1 MSTDALSLAD
11 DAVALVRTWLADPAA
26 GRPDPGARRLAA
38 LLHDPDGL
46 EFAVE
51 FIDGVV
57 RPEDPAVAAR
67 AFHRLA
73 AHPPAFLSPT
83 LRTGVRVGGAMA
95 PLLPGAVVPAG
106 RAALRALVAHL
117 LLDADGGRLTR
128 GLRRLRAAGATPNVN
143 LLGEAVLGPH
153 QAARRVAGIGR
164 LLARGD
170 VDHLSVKVSA
180 AVAPHAPWAFDEAV
194 DEVVET
200 LAPLYAQAAAR
211 GTLLTLDMEEYRD
224 LDLTLAV
231 FRRLLERPG
240 LRGLVAGVVLQA
252 YLPDAAPA
260 YDELAAWA
268 GARVAAGGAPVRV
281 RLVKGANLPMER
293 VDAQMHGWPVATWSS
308 KRETDTAYLR
318 LIDRALTPERLA
330 AVRVGVAGHNLFDV
344 AHALLL
350 ARARGVAGAVELE
363 MLLGMA
369 PAQADAVRRAA
380 GGLLLYTPVV
390 ARADADSAIAYLVR
404 RLDEGAS
411 PDNFLASA
419 LRLAD
424 DEAAFALEERRFR
437 EALAA
442 LDEPVPASHRAATPI
457 GTGDAGTVQP
467 TDPAA
472 AGRTTGSSGGGFRNA
487 PDSDPS
493 VAATRA
499 WARDILRRAP
509 RSDLGRAVV
518 AAATLA
524 DEAALSAVLDTVAA
538 ATPAWAAL
546 GAAARAE
553 ILLRAA
559 DALERRRGDLIE
571 VMVAEGGKTFDQA
584 DPEVSEAVDHARHDA
599 ELAVAAAELDGAVL
613 DPFRVT
619 LVVPP
624 WNFPLAIPAGS
635 TLAALA
641 SGSAVVLKPSRR
653 TPRTAALLVEA
664 LHEAGVPREVLAF
677 APVAGPALGS
687 RLVADPRVDQVLLT
701 GGYETAEAFRALRP
715 GLRLLAETSGKNAIV
730 VTPSADLDLAA
741 RDVAASAFGHAGQKC
756 SAASL
761 VILVGQVARSRR
773 FRDQLL
779 DAVDGMRVGEAWDP
793 RTRLGPLV
801 APAEGKLLDALTHLA
816 PGEAWVRTPRRLDAE
831 GRLWTPGVKTTYPGS
846 SFHVTECFGPVLGV
860 LTARDLDEALA
871 IQNAVPFGLTAG
883 LHSLDA
889 DEVAHWVD
897 RVEAGNL
904 YVNRGTTG
912 AIVRRQPFGGWRRS
926 VVGPGAKLGGP
937 STVLAVSSFRRSQ
950 AAHDEPPD
958 APAAGIVSA
967 FGARGPEV
975 AAFLRRS
982 AASDRRAWADEY
994 GVVRDASGLAAERNA
1009 LRYRPVPVTV
1019 RASAGTE
1026 PADVARVVLAGL
1038 SVRAPLTLS
1047 LAAPLAPDEK
1057 AALVAAGVDLRVEDE
1072 DALTRR
1078 AASMHDERV
1087 RLVGG
1092 SAATLLEAVG
1102 GRPDLTV
1109 HDHPVTESGRV
1120 EALPFVRE
1128 QAIAI
1133 TAHRFGSPSRIV
1145 DAVPLT
1151 APSR

>member
-26 GRPDPGARRLAA
+26 RRPDPGARRLAA
-38 LLHDPDGL
+38 LLRDPDGL
-46 EFAVE
+46 EFAVD

-57 RPEDPAVAAR
+57 RPEDAAVAAR
-67 AFHRLA
+67 AFRRLSA
-73 AHPPAFLSPT
+73 RPPTFLSPA
-83 LRTGVRVGGAMA
+83 LRAGVRLGGAAA
-95 PLLPGAVVPAG
+95 PLLPEVAVPAG

-128 GLRRLRAAGATPNVN
+128 SLRRLRARGATPNVN

-180 AVAPHAPWAFDEAV
+180 TVAPHAPWAFDEAV
-194 DEVVET
+194 DEVVEA

-240 LRGLVAGVVLQA
+240 LRRLVAGVVLQA
-252 YLPDAAPA
+252 YLPDAVPA
-260 YDELAAWA
+260 YDGLAAWA
-268 GARVAAGGAPVRV
+268 ADRVAGGGAPVRV
-281 RLVKGANLPMER
+281 RVVKGANLPMER
-293 VDAQMHGWPVATWSS
+293 VDAQLHGWPLATWSS

-318 LIDRALTPERLA
+318 LLDRALTPERTA
-330 AVRVGVAGHNLFDV
+330 AVRIGVAGHNLFDV

-350 ARARGVAGAVELE
+350 ARARGVAGDVELE

-424 DEAAFALEERRFR
+424 DQAAFTLEERRFR
-437 EALAA
+437 DAVAA
-442 LDEPVPASHRAATPI
+442 LDEPVPTSHRAATPI
-457 GTGDAGTVQP
+457 GAAPGAPQP
-467 TDPAA
+467 TDPVAA
-472 AGRTTGSSGGGFRNA
+472 AARPTGPSGGFRNA

-499 WARDILRRAP
+499 WARGILRRAP
-509 RSDLGRAVV
+509 RSDLGRRAV
-518 AAATLA
+518 AAATLT
-524 DEAALSAVLDTVAA
+524 DEAAVSGVLGTAA
-538 ATPAWAAL
+538 AAAPAWAAL

-559 DALERRRGDLIE
+559 DALERRRGDLVE

-599 ELAVAAAELDGAVL
+599 ELAVAAVELDGAVL

-677 APVAGPALGS
+677 APVAGPDLGS
-687 RLVADPRVDQVLLT
+687 RLVADARVDQVLLT

-779 DAVDGMRVGEAWDP
+779 DAVDAMRVGEAWDP

-816 PGEAWVRTPRRLDAE
+816 PGEAWVRTPRRLDAA

-846 SFHVTECFGPVLGV
+846 PFHTTECFGPVLGV

-889 DEVAHWVD
+889 DEVTHWVD

-904 YVNRGTTG
+904 YVNRGITG
-912 AIVRRQPFGGWRRS
+912 AIVRRQPFGGWKRS

-937 STVLAVSSFRRSQ
+937 STVLGVASFRRSR
-950 AAHDEPPD
+950 AAHDEPAD
-958 APAAGIVSA
+958 APAAGIVAA

-994 GVVRDASGLAAERNA
+994 GVVRDATGLAAERNA

-1019 RASAGTE
+1019 RAAEGAE

-1038 SVRAPLTLS
+1038 SVRAPLTVS
-1047 LAAPLAPDEK
+1047 LAAPLAPDER
-1057 AALVAAGVDLRVEDE
+1057 AALVTAGVDLRVEDE
-1072 DALTRR
+1072 DAWTRR
-1078 AASMHDERV
+1078 AGSMHDERV
-1087 RLVGG
+1087 RLVG
-1092 SAATLLEAVG
+1092 AAAAALLEAVG

-1120 EALPFVRE
+1120 EALAFVRE

-1133 TAHRFGSPSRIV
+1133 TAHRFGSPSRLV
-1145 DAVPLT
+1145 DAVPLS
-1151 APSR
+1151 APPR

>member
-1 MSTDALSLAD
+1 VSTDARTLAD

-26 GRPDPGARRLAA
+26 AHPDPAARRLAA
-38 LLHDPDGL
+38 LLRDPAGL
-46 EFAVE
+46 EFAVG

-57 RPEDPAVAAR
+57 RPEDATVAAR
-67 AFHRLA
+67 AFRRLSGR
-73 AHPPAFLSPT
+73 PPAFLSPW
-83 LRTGVRVGGAMA
+83 LRAGIRVGGAAA
-95 PLLPGAVVPAG
+95 PVLPGVVVPTG
-106 RAALRALVAHL
+106 RAALRALVGHL
-117 LLDADGGRLTR
+117 LLDADGRRLTSR
-128 GLRRLRAAGATPNVN
+128 LAALRAGGATPNVN
-143 LLGEAVLGPH
+143 LLGEAVLGPR
-153 QAARRVAGIGR
+153 QAARRLEGIGR
-164 LLARGD
+164 LLARDD

-180 AVAPHAPWAFDEAV
+180 TVAPHAPWAFDEAV

-200 LAPLYAQAAAR
+200 LAPLYGLAAAR

-231 FRRLLERPG
+231 FRRLLERSE

-252 YLPDAAPA
+252 YLPDATPA

-318 LIDRALTPERLA
+318 LLDQALTPAAVA

-344 AHALLL
+344 ALAVLL
-350 ARARGVAGAVELE
+350 ARARGLSDGVEIE

-369 PAQADAVRRAA
+369 PAQAEAARREA

-390 ARADADSAIAYLVR
+390 ARSDADSAIAYLVR
-404 RLDEGAS
+404 RLEEGAS
-411 PDNFLASA
+411 PENFLASA

-424 DEAAFALEERRFR
+424 DEEAFALEERRFR
-437 EALAA
+437 ASLAA
-442 LDEPVPASHRAATPI
+442 LDEPVPTSHRTAATP
-457 GTGDAGTVQP
+457 TAVQ
-467 TDPAA
+467 
-472 AGRTTGSSGGGFRNA
+472 GFRNA
-487 PDSDPS
+487 SDSDPA
-493 VAATRA
+493 VAATRG

-509 RSDLGRAVV
+509 HSTLGEGAV
-518 AAATLA
+518 AAATVRDDARLG
-524 DEAALSAVLDTVAA
+524 ALLDTARSAA
-538 ATPAWAAL
+538 PGWAAL
-546 GAAARAE
+546 APAARAE
-553 ILLRAA
+553 ILGRAA
-559 DALERRRGDLIE
+559 DVLERRRGELVE
-571 VMVAEGGKTFDQA
+571 VMVAEGGKTVDQA

-599 ELAVAAAELDGAVL
+599 ELAIAAAQLGGAVL
-613 DPFRVT
+613 DPYAVT

-653 TPRTAALLVEA
+653 TPRTAALLVDA

-677 APVAGPALGS
+677 APVADAALGS
-687 RLVADPRVDQVLLT
+687 RLVADARVDQVLLT
-701 GGYETAEAFRALRP
+701 GGYETAEAFRSLRP
-715 GLRLLAETSGKNAIV
+715 GLRLLAETSGKNAVV

-779 DAVDGMRVGEAWDP
+779 DAVDAMRVGEAWDP
-793 RTRLGPLV
+793 TARMGPLI
-801 APAEGKLLDALTHLA
+801 APAEGKLLDALTQLG
-816 PGEAWVRTPRRLDAE
+816 PGERWVRTPRRLDEA
-831 GRLWTPGVKTTYPGS
+831 GRLWTPGVKTTVPGS
-846 SFHVTECFGPVLGV
+846 SFHTTECFGPVLGV

-889 DEVAHWVD
+889 DEVAHWVE

-904 YVNRGTTG
+904 YVNRGITG
-912 AIVRRQPFGGWRRS
+912 AIVRRQPFGGWKRS

-937 STVLAVSSFRRSQ
+937 STVLAVSSFRRAQ
-950 AAHDEPPD
+950 AAHDEPAD
-958 APAAGIVSA
+958 APAAAIVAA

-994 GVVRDASGLAAERNA
+994 GVVRDATGLAAERNA

-1019 RASAGTE
+1019 RAAAGAE

-1038 SVRAPLTLS
+1038 SARSPLALS
-1047 LAAPLAPDEK
+1047 LAAPPAPDEK
-1057 AALVAAGVDLRVEDE
+1057 AALVTVGIDLRVEDE
-1072 DALTRR
+1072 DAWTRR
-1078 AASMHDERV
+1078 AGSMHDERV

-1092 SAATLLEAVG
+1092 SAAALLQAVG

-1133 TAHRFGSPSRIV
+1133 TAHRFGTPSRIV
-1145 DAVPLT
+1145 EAVPLG
-1151 APSR
+1151 APA